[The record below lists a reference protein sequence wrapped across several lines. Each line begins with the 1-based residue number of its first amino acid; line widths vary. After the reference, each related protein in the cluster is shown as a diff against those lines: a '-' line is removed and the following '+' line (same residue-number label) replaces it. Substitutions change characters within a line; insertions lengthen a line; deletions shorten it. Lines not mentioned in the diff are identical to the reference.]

1 MLELL
6 YIDLAIIPIPYNRN
20 NMRRISQVQY
30 NMMAIIT
37 MAITYCTCISKVV
50 YLLSEKF
57 SIARTFVN
65 NYEILTIIHKT
76 DDDFDVN
83 DFWDKMND
91 FKLREIINIETK
103 DIKTILY
110 AKAFGEFDNLDEND
124 FD

>member
-1 MLELL
+1 MEIK
-6 YIDLAIIPIPYNRN
+6 IDRN
-20 NMRRISQVQY
+20 IYSDS
-30 NMMAIIT
+30 
-37 MAITYCTCISKVV
+37 CISKVV

-103 DIKTILY
+103 ET
-110 AKAFGEFDNLDEND
+110 
-124 FD
+124 

>member
-1 MLELL
+1 ME
-6 YIDLAIIPIPYNRN
+6 IKVDRN
-20 NMRRISQVQY
+20 IYSDS
-30 NMMAIIT
+30 
-37 MAITYCTCISKVV
+37 CISNVV

-91 FKLREIINIETK
+91 FK
-103 DIKTILY
+103 
-110 AKAFGEFDNLDEND
+110 
-124 FD
+124 

>member
-1 MLELL
+1 ME
-6 YIDLAIIPIPYNRN
+6 IIVDRN
-20 NMRRISQVQY
+20 IYSDS
-30 NMMAIIT
+30 
-37 MAITYCTCISKVV
+37 CISKVV

-83 DFWDKMND
+83 DFWNKMND
-91 FKLREIINIETK
+91 FKLRENINTETR

>member
-1 MLELL
+1 ME
-6 YIDLAIIPIPYNRN
+6 IKVDRN
-20 NMRRISQVQY
+20 IYSDS
-30 NMMAIIT
+30 
-37 MAITYCTCISKVV
+37 CISKVV

-57 SIARTFVN
+57 SIARIFVS

-76 DDDFDVN
+76 GDDFDVN
-83 DFWDKMND
+83 YFWDKMND
-91 FKLREIINIETK
+91 FKLREIINTETR

>member
-1 MLELL
+1 ME
-6 YIDLAIIPIPYNRN
+6 IKVDRN
-20 NMRRISQVQY
+20 IYSDS
-30 NMMAIIT
+30 
-37 MAITYCTCISKVV
+37 CISKVV

-91 FKLREIINIETK
+91 FKLREIINTLK
-103 DIKTILY
+103 QFYMQRHLANLTI
-110 AKAFGEFDNLDEND
+110 
-124 FD
+124 

>member
-1 MLELL
+1 ME
-6 YIDLAIIPIPYNRN
+6 IKVDRN
-20 NMRRISQVQY
+20 IYSDS
-30 NMMAIIT
+30 
-37 MAITYCTCISKVV
+37 CISKVV

-91 FKLREIINIETK
+91 FKLREIINR